1 MALQNSMS
9 TTNTSAGR
17 REANAH
23 LHAAAEEYF
32 PHGRVPILDDDL
44 LIEDEYF
51 EPDGVNDF
59 VRNFESWDPD
69 RES

>member
-17 REANAH
+17 RDANAH
-23 LHAAAEEYF
+23 LHAAEEYF

-59 VRNFESWDPD
+59 VRDFESWDPD